1 MEQRISL
8 VTLGV
13 DDLVRSRRF
22 YEDLGWRPLDSPEG
36 VVFFQLPGLMFA
48 LWSRDELAKDAGLS
62 PARAQSGGFS
72 GLALAY
78 NARERAHVDA
88 VMKEVQKA
96 GGDIMKP
103 AADTFWGGYSGY
115 FTDPDGHLWEV
126 AWNPGW
132 RIDEKGGVWAGP

>member
-13 DDLVRSRRF
+13 TDLARSRRF
-22 YEDLGWRPLDSPEG
+22 YEELGWRPLDGPEG
-36 VVFFQLPGLMFA
+36 VVFFQLQGMMFA

-62 PARAQSGGFS
+62 PTPAKAGGFS

-78 NARERAHVDA
+78 NARERADVDA
-88 VMKEVQKA
+88 VMKEAQKA
-96 GGDIMKP
+96 GGEMLKP

-115 FTDPDGHLWEV
+115 FADPDGHLWEV

-132 RIDEKGGVWAGP
+132 RIDDKGGVWAAS

>member
-13 DDLVRSRRF
+13 SDLVRCRRF
-22 YEDLGWRPLDSPEG
+22 YEELGWRALDGPDG
-36 VVFFQLPGLMFA
+36 VVFFQLPGMMFA

-62 PARAQSGGFS
+62 PTQARPGGFS

-78 NARERAHVDA
+78 NARERADVDA
-88 VMKEVQKA
+88 VMKEAQKA
-96 GGDIMKP
+96 GGEILKP

-115 FTDPDGHLWEV
+115 FADLDGHLWEV

-132 RIDEKGGVWAGP
+132 RIDDKGGVWAGS